1 MKFSTIVFSV
11 VLTVMASPLLA
22 QNGGTECPVPDPKA
36 GMKSLCYALKTS
48 VTYDACLKNMSNAAA
63 KGKCFGIPKDPAVT
77 CDNACKDQGV
87 LKKTICS
94 KSCLNFLKTPGNRRK
109 ILVFSLEVPVKRS
122 IPMLSP
128 CVKATCNSRHRGFK
142 S

>member
-94 KSCLNFLKTPGNRRK
+94 KSCLNFFKDPRKQAENPGLFFRGACEK
-109 ILVFSLEVPVKRS
+109 IDTDVKS
-122 IPMLSP
+122 M
-128 CVKATCNSRHRGFK
+128 CKGYM
-142 S
+142 